1 MEKELLV
8 VDVETAFP
16 DAAKCR
22 HRSVHRVPLDD
33 GCRACGERGFMGIRI
48 LARATVAPVRERG
61 SKHSDWN
68 ASNCRSGRS
77 LCGRRVG
84 KLRILALRAVCL
96 RRVAPRGG
104 APIEIDNR
112 YYNT

>member
-48 LARATVAPVRERG
+48 LARATVAPCAGARIETLRLERQ
-61 SKHSDWN
+61 
-68 ASNCRSGRS
+68 
-77 LCGRRVG
+77 
-84 KLRILALRAVCL
+84 
-96 RRVAPRGG
+96 
-104 APIEIDNR
+104 
-112 YYNT
+112 